1 MRTIFAYL
9 SMLAIVAIFVA
20 DAFSIKYLGIWS
32 ILFCITSIPLIGI
45 LVSVSVCYLDHKEN

>member
-32 ILFCITSIPLIGI
+32 ILFCITSIPLVGI
-45 LVSVSVCYLDHKEN
+45 LVSASVCYLDDKKN

>member
-9 SMLAIVAIFVA
+9 SMLVIVAIFVA

-32 ILFCITSIPLIGI
+32 ILLCILSIPLIGI
-45 LVSVSVCYLDHKEN
+45 LISVAVCYLDHKEN

>member
-9 SMLAIVAIFVA
+9 SMLVIVAIFVA

-32 ILFCITSIPLIGI
+32 ILFCIASIPLICI
-45 LVSVSVCYLDHKEN
+45 LVSASICCLDNKEN